1 MIGFTLSEKRLCP
14 AFVLERWQ
22 GELSKMRTKRRFR
35 SWPVLFSATSVVIGL
50 FGASAAPTKIVTG
63 PDSGSPPQVNNYAPT
78 GASTGSFLSYSA
90 SFTGGVRV
98 AMGDVRGTNDIITG
112 AGPGSAPHV
121 KVFSGPDLTEVYSFF
136 AYAGNFTLGIF
147 VAGGDI
153 NGDGRADIIVGTGD
167 GAGSVPHVKVFSG
180 ADGSTELRSFF
191 AFGPSFTGG
200 VRVAAGDVNGD
211 GRADIIAGTGP
222 GAAQVTV
229 FSGTD
234 SSVLRNFIAYPGF
247 TGGIYV
253 AAGDIDGNGFDDIIT
268 GTGSGASHVKVFSGQ
283 NGSELQSFFAFP
295 TGTGGVRV
303 AGTDLNGN
311 GRADIIATT
320 GPGDS
325 SRLRA
330 FDGLTLASLADL
342 IPYGSSTAGVFP
354 GAIPRFPAQS
364 LNISTRT
371 NVLNGDNNA
380 LIGGFILTGPDSKFV
395 IIRGIGPSSG
405 VPGAL
410 ADPTL
415 ELFRDNTSIAMNNN
429 WKDTQQSVIEGT
441 GLPPGNDLE
450 AAIVQVLTPGS
461 YTAVLRGNGGGT
473 GIGLVE
479 AYDLNSASTNSR
491 LANISTRG
499 LVQTGNN
506 VMIGGII
513 LGGGTGANTV
523 LVRAIGPSLGS
534 FGIANA
540 LSDPT
545 LGLYDNQGML
555 IRFNDDWRQN
565 QQAEIQATGLSP
577 TNILESALIEI
588 LPPGNYT
595 AIVAGYQGATGV
607 GLVEVY
613 NLQ

>member
-1 MIGFTLSEKRLCP
+1 MKIKTPP
-14 AFVLERWQ
+14 AIR
-22 GELSKMRTKRRFR
+22 
-35 SWPVLFSATSVVIGL
+35 PVLVTIILAVA
-50 FGASAAPTKIVTG
+50 GAMAAQGAPTKIVTG
-63 PDSGSPPQVNNYAPT
+63 PDAGLPPQINNYAPT
-78 GASTGSFLSYSA
+78 GTSNGTFLGYG

-112 AGPGSAPHV
+112 TGPGSSAHV
-121 KVFSGPDLTEVYSFF
+121 KVFTGLDHTEVYSFF
-136 AYAGNFTLGIF
+136 AFPPTFTLGIF
-147 VAGGDI
+147 VAAGDI

-180 ADGSTELRSFF
+180 ADGSTELQSFF
-191 AFGPSFTGG
+191 AFGPGFTGG

-211 GRADIIAGTGP
+211 GHADIIAGTGP

-229 FSGTD
+229 FSGLDLT
-234 SSVLRNFIAYPGF
+234 VLRNFIAYPGF
-247 TGGIYV
+247 TGGIHV
-253 AAGDIDGNGFDDIIT
+253 AVGDINGDGFDDIIT
-268 GTGSGASHVKVFSGQ
+268 GTGTGASHVKVFSGQ

-295 TGTGGVRV
+295 NSTGGVRV

-311 GRADIIATT
+311 GRADIIAAT

-325 SRLRA
+325 SRLKGV
-330 FDGLTLASLADL
+330 DGQTLASLVDL
-342 IPYGSSTAGVFP
+342 NPYSSSTAGVFP

-371 NVLNGDNNA
+371 NVLTGDNA
-380 LIGGFILTGPDSKFV
+380 LIGGFIITGTDSKFV
-395 IIRGIGPSSG
+395 LIRGMGPSSG

-410 ADPTL
+410 TDPTL
-415 ELFRDNTSIAMNNN
+415 ELFSGNTSIATNNN
-429 WKDTQQSVIEGT
+429 WKDTQQTLIENT
-441 GLPPGNDLE
+441 GIPPGNDLE
-450 AAIVQVLTPGS
+450 AAMVRFMAPGS
-461 YTAVLRGNGGGT
+461 YTVVLRGNGGGT
-473 GIGLVE
+473 GVGLIE
-479 AYDLNSASTNSR
+479 AYDLNYATTDSR

-513 LGGGTGANTV
+513 LGGGTGANTI
-523 LVRAIGPSLGS
+523 LVRALGPSLSQAGVA
-534 FGIANA
+534 GA

-545 LGLYDNQGML
+545 LGLYNGQGML
-555 IRFNDDWRQN
+555 VRFNDDWRDS
-565 QQAEIQATGLSP
+565 QQAEIQATGIPP
-577 TNILESALIEI
+577 TNNLESAVIEI

-595 AIVAGYQGATGV
+595 AIVAGYQGAIGV

>member
-1 MIGFTLSEKRLCP
+1 
-14 AFVLERWQ
+14 
-22 GELSKMRTKRRFR
+22 
-35 SWPVLFSATSVVIGL
+35 
-50 FGASAAPTKIVTG
+50 
-63 PDSGSPPQVNNYAPT
+63 
-78 GASTGSFLSYSA
+78 
-90 SFTGGVRV
+90 
-98 AMGDVRGTNDIITG
+98 MGDVRGTNDIITG

-121 KVFSGPDLTEVYSFF
+121 KVFSGPAQTEVYSFF
-136 AYAGNFTLGIF
+136 AFEPSFNLGIF

-153 NGDGRADIIVGTGD
+153 NGDGRADIIVGPGD
-167 GAGSVPHVKVFSG
+167 GTGSAPAIKVFSG
-180 ADGSTELRSFF
+180 ADGTTVLQSFF
-191 AFGPSFTGG
+191 AFGPGFTGG

-229 FSGTD
+229 FSGMNL
-234 SSVLRNFIAYPGF
+234 SVLRNFDAYPGY

-253 AAGDIDGNGFDDIIT
+253 ACGDINGDGLDDIIT
-268 GTGSGASHVKVFSGQ
+268 GTGTGASHVKVFSGS

-295 TGTGGVRV
+295 SATGGVRV

-311 GRADIIATT
+311 GRADIIAAT

-325 SRLRA
+325 SQLRA
-330 FDGLTLASLADL
+330 FDGLTLASLANL
-342 IPYGSSTAGVFP
+342 FPYGSSTAGVFP

-364 LNISTRT
+364 LNISTRV
-371 NVLNGDNNA
+371 NVLNGDNA
-380 LIGGFILTGPDSKFV
+380 LIGGFIITGNDSKFV

-415 ELFRDNTSIAMNNN
+415 ELFSGNTSIATNNN
-429 WKDTQQSVIEGT
+429 WRDTQESIIENT
-441 GLPPGNDLE
+441 GIPPGNDLE
-450 AAIVQVLTPGS
+450 AAIVRFMTPGS

-479 AYDLNSASTNSR
+479 AYDLNSDNTNSQ

-499 LVQTGNN
+499 LVQTGDN

-513 LGGGTGANTV
+513 LGGGTGANQV
-523 LVRAIGPSLGS
+523 LVRALGPSLGQV
-534 FGIANA
+534 GVPNPLA
-540 LSDPT
+540 DPT
-545 LGLYDNQGML
+545 LGLYDGQGML
-555 IRFNDDWRQN
+555 IRFNDDWRQE
-565 QQAEIQATGLSP
+565 QQAEIQATGIPP
-577 TNILESALIEI
+577 TNNLESAIIEI

-595 AIVAGYQGATGV
+595 AIVAEYHGVTGV